1 MSDPPIGFKSSYV
14 VSKSTHLHRRI
25 LFVTD
30 EEKGWAITERE
41 LELRRTAAV
50 ERDGLEI
57 RAFTLINPGN
67 PTGQVLSREEL
78 EIICKFCAKYDIVL
92 LADEVYQVSR
102 DRSIRWISHCLSS
115 PIPYSFLEFIHHQ
128 KNIYD
133 DRKEFF
139 SARKGA
145 RTINRRGM
153 IYFAIKFSPNHYLAS
168 PESCHRDARLRKSP
182 IDKLPLDVE
191 GFDRRV
197 RTTGGGDGTAQHRS
211 IRSDAAVQA
220 REFGAV
226 LRCCRADDD
235 ESDGPTAPARSG

>member
-1 MSDPPIGFKSSYV
+1 MLEFLICD
-14 VSKSTHLHRRI
+14 
-25 LFVTD
+25 TD

-57 RAFTLINPGN
+57 RALTLINPGN

-102 DRSIRWISHCLSS
+102 AERFCDAFTLSISAHRFF
-115 PIPYSFLEFIHHQ
+115 YRFILHQ

-133 DRKEFF
+133 DGKEFF

-145 RTINRRGM
+145 KNTPSYRDMFSRGTWFLHR
-153 IYFAIKFSPNHYLAS
+153 IISHYL
-168 PESCHRDARLRKSP
+168 PRQ
-182 IDKLPLDVE
+182 LPSK
-191 GFDRRV
+191 RP
-197 RTTGGGDGTAQHRS
+197 
-211 IRSDAAVQA
+211 AVKI
-220 REFGAV
+220 
-226 LRCCRADDD
+226 
-235 ESDGPTAPARSG
+235 SN